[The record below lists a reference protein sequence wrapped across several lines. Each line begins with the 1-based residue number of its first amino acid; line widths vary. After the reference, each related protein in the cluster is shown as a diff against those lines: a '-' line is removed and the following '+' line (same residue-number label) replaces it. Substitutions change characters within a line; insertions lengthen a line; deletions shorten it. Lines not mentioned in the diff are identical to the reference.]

1 MLVEENLCNFLLVP
15 IFCGREFLDYM
26 EALCIALAL
35 LGLMYFAYRGW
46 SIILIAP
53 FFAGLAALASIF
65 DILPV
70 YSELYM
76 TRLAEY
82 VKTYYPVFLFGAV
95 FARLMEKGGLASS
108 VAGKIVEVL
117 GEKRAILA
125 VLMGCGALTY
135 GGLSVFVVAF
145 VMYPFG
151 AVVFRQADIPKR
163 LLPATLWVG
172 IFSFAMVSLP
182 GTPQIQNIIPSSYF
196 QTSTWAAPGIG
207 LFASLLF
214 LLIGW
219 GWVGH
224 RAKILKARG
233 EGYGNHVIEGRKKRN
248 PKIHIPWYWAL
259 LPLVMVIG
267 LNVILSNPFGWS
279 WGFHW
284 DKDSLEAFQPL
295 HLSLLAAQVGK
306 VSAIWS
312 ISVALILSSVAAA
325 YIGRKR
331 FIVMDGFLAPI
342 NYAALSS
349 GTAVLNV
356 ASGYAFGCV
365 ITAMPGFL
373 PVTQWLV
380 GIADSFGPLLSA
392 VITTNIMCGITGSA
406 SGGLTIALSALG
418 DQWAAMAT
426 SAGIPLEVLHRIVAI
441 ASVGIDP
448 VPHCGAL
455 VTLLAICGL
464 THHDSYYDI
473 AVIMGLKFFVPF
485 LCILFYML
493 TGIC

>member
-1 MLVEENLCNFLLVP
+1 MLEG
-15 IFCGREFLDYM
+15 I
-26 EALCIALAL
+26 CIAVAL
-35 LGLMYFAYRGW
+35 IGLMYFAYRGW

-53 FFAGLAALASIF
+53 IFAGVAALASIF
-65 DILPV
+65 GVLPT

-76 TRLAEY
+76 TRMAEY
-82 VKTYYPVFLFGAV
+82 TKSYYPIFLFGAV

-108 VAGKIVEVL
+108 VAAKIVDVL
-117 GEKRAILA
+117 GEKRAVLA
-125 VLMGCGALTY
+125 VLLGCGALTY

-151 AVVFRQADIPKR
+151 AVVFRKADIPKR

-172 IFSFAMVSLP
+172 IFSFAMVALP

-196 QTSTWAAPGIG
+196 STSTWSAPIIG
-207 LFASLLF
+207 LFASFLF

-219 GWVGH
+219 GWVTR

-233 EGYGNHVIEGRKKRN
+233 EGYGRHFEGGPHHKPS
-248 PKIHIPWYWAL
+248 PKIRIPWYWAL
-259 LPLVMVIG
+259 LPLVMVIVI
-267 LNVILSNPFGWS
+267 NIILSNPFNWE

-284 DKDSLEAFQPL
+284 DPEALSAFLPL
-295 HLSLLAAQVGK
+295 KLSLLAANVGK

-312 ISVALILSSVAAA
+312 ITVALIISSIAAA
-325 YIGRKR
+325 FIGRKR

-342 NYAALSS
+342 NYAAISS
-349 GTAVLNV
+349 ATAVLNV

-365 ITAMPGFL
+365 ITSLPGFV
-373 PVTQWLV
+373 PVTQALI

-392 VITTNIMCGITGSA
+392 VITTNIMAGITGSA
-406 SGGLTIALSALG
+406 SGGLTIALSMLG
-418 DQWAAMAT
+418 DQWAAMAQA
-426 SAGIPLEVLHRIVAI
+426 AGIPLEVLHRIVAI

-464 THHDSYYDI
+464 THHDSYFDI

-485 LCILFYML
+485 LCILFYMV
-493 TGIC
+493 TGLA